1 MIINYYYRKN
11 NIITDKLSK
20 KLNLL
25 DNNHK
30 YINKNEFI
38 ITTNRWLIKNVTKY
52 KFPVF
57 KSVIIKKNKKN
68 YYYRKTILFQQT
80 IG

>member
-1 MIINYYYRKN
+1 MGQNLWRKPLYFLFRDKLNMIINYYYRKN

-30 YINKNEFI
+30 YINKNKFI
-38 ITTNRWLIKNVTKY
+38 ITPNHWLIENVTKY
-52 KFPVF
+52 K
-57 KSVIIKKNKKN
+57 S
-68 YYYRKTILFQQT
+68 
-80 IG
+80 G